1 MIVAG
6 VGCRKGAQAAD
17 IAAAIAQALAM
28 PLAERRARHK
38 AMFEV
43 LSRHDIQAWADS
55 FLAALQREPEMPMRL
70 GRV

>member
-1 MIVAG
+1 
-6 VGCRKGAQAAD
+6 
-17 IAAAIAQALAM
+17 M

-43 LSRHDIQAWADS
+43 LARQDIQWWADR
-55 FLAALQREPEMPMRL
+55 FLAALQREPALPMRL